1 MGEEERTFLPHKLV
15 DGKNVFP
22 SNIAFFCWPL
32 IGAIVLFLDLVRFRL
47 KFGKINY
54 CKIGR
59 GPSPPPHLM
68 RYIDPKLCRIS
79 AGQHKIVNKKKFQL
93 LSHRQLSYMNCARG
107 PSPPPH
113 IMRYEKLFLLRTQN
127 FDITCNFSFLQ
138 NAFDCSKFA

>member
-79 AGQHKIVNKKKFQL
+79 AGQHKIVKKKTF
-93 LSHRQLSYMNCARG
+93 SSRIHVYYIRTNKVVIYSRQPDSGLK
-107 PSPPPH
+107 H
-113 IMRYEKLFLLRTQN
+113 
-127 FDITCNFSFLQ
+127 
-138 NAFDCSKFA
+138 

>member
-79 AGQHKIVNKKKFQL
+79 AGQHKIVKKKTFSNYYL
-93 LSHRQLSYMNCARG
+93 IDNC
-107 PSPPPH
+107 
-113 IMRYEKLFLLRTQN
+113 RT
-127 FDITCNFSFLQ
+127 
-138 NAFDCSKFA
+138 